1 METWFWVL
9 GCFLSILTMVV
20 NGCVILLVFSNRQLR
35 IRKTNALVVSLAV
48 ADFGVEMI
56 VAPILIF
63 CNLATERTLRL
74 TEAGLIVISERL
86 YIFYASGTNFFSL
99 VQERY
104 VAVVKPL
111 KYFTFMSVAEL
122 FKSCNIL
129 GNFFPFYSY
138 FSVVV

>member
-1 METWFWVL
+1 M
-9 GCFLSILTMVV
+9 S
-20 NGCVILLVFSNRQLR
+20 S
-35 IRKTNALVVSLAV
+35 AV
-48 ADFGVEMI
+48 ADFGVQMI
-56 VAPILIF
+56 VALILIF

-74 TEAGLIVISERL
+74 TEGELIVISERL
-86 YIFYASGTNFFSL
+86 FIFYASGTNVFSL

-122 FKSCNIL
+122 FKCCNIL
-129 GNFFPFYSY
+129 RNSFPFYSY